1 MVKKKT
7 SKRDID
13 ELVDSILKKV
23 PEPPE
28 VKRKRLDM
36 ERKIDKMS
44 ADMRVYHLLT
54 GRRTERRF

>member
-13 ELVDSILKKV
+13 ELVDSILAKV

-28 VKRKRLDM
+28 VKRKRLDI
-36 ERKIDKMS
+36 EKKDRQD
-44 ADMRVYHLLT
+44 VC
-54 GRRTERRF
+54 

>member
-7 SKRDID
+7 SKKDID
-13 ELVDSILKKV
+13 ELVDSILAKV

-28 VKRKRLDM
+28 VKRKRLDI

-44 ADMRVYHLLT
+44 ADMRGLSLLI
-54 GRRTERRF
+54 GRRTKTRF